1 MAVETTVAF
10 QGMAPSPALRD
21 DIRRHADRLTR
32 FASRLQA
39 CDVTV
44 RRDENRHRRGN
55 HYLVRVRLTMPGRV
69 FEAGDDAP
77 ADRRHEDPYL
87 AAHDAFDALRRQLED
102 HVRIKRERVKVRL
115 RARLASPE
123 A

>member
-1 MAVETTVAF
+1 MAIETTVAF

-21 DIRRHADRLTR
+21 DIRRHADRLAR

-44 RRDENRHRRGN
+44 RRDENRHRHGN
-55 HYLVRVRLTMPGRV
+55 HYLVRIRLTTPGRV
-69 FEAGDDAP
+69 FDAGDAAP

-87 AAHDAFDALRRQLED
+87 AAHDAFEALRRQLED
-102 HVRIKRERVKVRL
+102 HVRIERERVKVRL
-115 RARLASPE
+115 RAELASSQ